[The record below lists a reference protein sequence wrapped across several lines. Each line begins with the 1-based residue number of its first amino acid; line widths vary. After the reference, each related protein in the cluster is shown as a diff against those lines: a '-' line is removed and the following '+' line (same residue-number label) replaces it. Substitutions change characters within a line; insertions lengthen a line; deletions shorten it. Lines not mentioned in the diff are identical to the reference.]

1 MRILTI
7 LLTCFVFVAV
17 AQNKPG
23 TELPIRKA
31 QGLIT
36 LDGKLD
42 EPDWQ
47 HAAVAKDF
55 YLNFPVDTAFAP
67 FQTEARLTFD
77 DHNFYLSFVCY
88 DDQTP
93 DIVQSLRR
101 DFDYDNNDNVGFTL
115 GPYNDRINGFFF
127 VITPRGVQ
135 MEGTVSGGGASGDN
149 FSATWDNKWYSHV
162 EKYEDRWIA
171 EIAIPFKSFRFKS
184 NLKEWNINFIRW
196 DRKRNLSSTWVAVP
210 IQFDSGSFGYSG
222 QLVWE
227 DPSPAATTNISIIP
241 YVAGLSSVDR
251 QVSPRKRTSDLNA
264 GFDAK
269 IGVTPSLNLDLTVNP
284 DFSQVEVDQQVI
296 NLTRFEFR
304 FPERRQFFLENSD
317 LFDQAGYPSAR
328 PFFSRR
334 VGLTR
339 DTSDNI
345 QQVPILYGAR
355 LSGSINKEWRVSALN
370 MLTQEKEEL
379 GLPNQ
384 LYTVATVQ
392 RNFWKQS
399 NISVTYV
406 EKQSLGVSRFDSL
419 KYFNEELWQPKVNN
433 NDTTWVLNDYNRV
446 LTTDLE
452 LLSSD
457 NRWYG
462 SFYYS
467 ASFDPHLEGKN
478 QSGFGFINYR
488 SRNFQ
493 AMYGEAFIQENYNAE
508 AGFVPT
514 RGVYPGFQN
523 SFTNIEGIFY
533 PDSKHIVRMGPSL
546 NAEISRIPGGSVT
559 DKSLSLGYGFNFR
572 NTSELEFSYF
582 LTYQK
587 LTNTFNPIDGEKYTS
602 FLEGED
608 YTWAGVGIGYRSDQ
622 RKIFNF
628 STGINYGGFY
638 NGNLLNVNGSL
649 NYRYQPI
656 GSVAIRYDYNAI
668 DLPDNYGKE
677 KLFLIGP
684 RIDLTFTDKI
694 FLTTF
699 IQYNNL
705 ADNINLNARF
715 QWRYKPASD
724 FFVVYTENYLPQ
736 HLASKNR
743 ALVFKLTYWS
753 NL

>member
-1 MRILTI
+1 MRLLTI

-31 QGLIT
+31 EGLII

-47 HAAVAKDF
+47 RAAVAKDF
-55 YLNFPVDTAFAP
+55 YLNFPVDTTFAP

-77 DHNFYLSFVCY
+77 EHNFYISFVCY

-101 DFDYDNNDNVGFTL
+101 DFNYDNNDNVGFTL

-184 NLKEWNINFIRW
+184 NLTEWNINFIRW

-227 DPSPAATTNISIIP
+227 DPSPEAKTNISIIP
-241 YVAGLSSVDR
+241 YIAGLSSVDR
-251 QVSPRKRTSDLNA
+251 QVSPRKRTTDLNA

-317 LFDQAGYPSAR
+317 LFDQAGYPNAR

-406 EKQSLGVSRFDSL
+406 EKQSLGVTRLDSI
-419 KYFNEELWQPKVNN
+419 KYFNRELWQPKVKN

-493 AMYGEAFIQENYNAE
+493 ALYGEAFIQENYNAE

-523 SFTNIEGIFY
+523 SFINIDGIFY

-546 NAEISRIPGGSVT
+546 NAEISRIPGGGVT
-559 DKSLSLGYGFNFR
+559 DKSMSLGYGFNFR
-572 NTSELEFSYF
+572 NTSGLEFNYSV
-582 LTYQK
+582 TYQK
-587 LTNTFNPIDGEKYTS
+587 LTNTFNPIDEDTYTA
-602 FLEGED
+602 FQEGEN
-608 YTWAGVGIGYRSDQ
+608 YTWSGVGIEYRSDQ

-743 ALVFKLTYWS
+743 ALVFKLTYWF

>member
-1 MRILTI
+1 MRLLTI

-47 HAAVAKDF
+47 RAAVAKDF

-162 EKYEDRWIA
+162 EKYDDRWIA

-251 QVSPRKRTSDLNA
+251 QVSPRKRTTDLNA

-339 DTSDNI
+339 DTSNNI

-406 EKQSLGVSRFDSL
+406 EKQSLGVTRLDSIR
-419 KYFNEELWQPKVNN
+419 YFNRELWQPKVKN

-467 ASFDPHLEGKN
+467 ASFDPHMEGKN

-493 AMYGEAFIQENYNAE
+493 AHYGEAFIQENYNAE

-546 NAEISRIPGGSVT
+546 NAEISRIPGGSVA

-587 LTNTFNPIDGEKYTS
+587 LTNSFNPIDGEKYTS

-668 DLPDNYGKE
+668 DLPENYGKE

-699 IQYNNL
+699 VQYNNL

-743 ALVFKLTYWS
+743 ALVFKLTYWF

>member
-1 MRILTI
+1 
-7 LLTCFVFVAV
+7 
-17 AQNKPG
+17 
-23 TELPIRKA
+23 
-31 QGLIT
+31 
-36 LDGKLD
+36 
-42 EPDWQ
+42 
-47 HAAVAKDF
+47 
-55 YLNFPVDTAFAP
+55 
-67 FQTEARLTFD
+67 
-77 DHNFYLSFVCY
+77 
-88 DDQTP
+88 
-93 DIVQSLRR
+93 
-101 DFDYDNNDNVGFTL
+101 
-115 GPYNDRINGFFF
+115 
-127 VITPRGVQ
+127 
-135 MEGTVSGGGASGDN
+135 
-149 FSATWDNKWYSHV
+149 
-162 EKYEDRWIA
+162 
-171 EIAIPFKSFRFKS
+171 
-184 NLKEWNINFIRW
+184 
-196 DRKRNLSSTWVAVP
+196 VP

-317 LFDQAGYPSAR
+317 LFDQAGYPNAR

-406 EKQSLGVSRFDSL
+406 EKQSLGVTRLDSI
-419 KYFNEELWQPKVNN
+419 KYFNRELWQPKVKN

-493 AMYGEAFIQENYNAE
+493 ALYGEAFIQENYNAE

-523 SFTNIEGIFY
+523 SFINIDGIFY

-546 NAEISRIPGGSVT
+546 NAEISRIPGGGVT
-559 DKSLSLGYGFNFR
+559 DKSMSLGYGFNFR
-572 NTSELEFSYF
+572 NTSGLEFNYSV
-582 LTYQK
+582 TYQK
-587 LTNTFNPIDGEKYTS
+587 LTNTFNPIDEDTYTA
-602 FLEGED
+602 FQEGEN
-608 YTWAGVGIGYRSDQ
+608 YTWSGVGIEYRSDQ

-743 ALVFKLTYWS
+743 ALVFKLTYWF